1 MLLVFAHQDSPR
13 LRYVLSE
20 IVGRRLGLAW
30 ELTRDLKAFEASS
43 VRSKL
48 AYSLEPVSGS
58 VWISPGELLSAGATV
73 EPVFRSL
80 NGMTV
85 LFPGPGDLGFDPLSM
100 AFWSLSRME
109 EYGAVSRDSY
119 GRFAAAS
126 SLFYRSGCLE
136 EPVLD
141 ASLALLYEVLGLTAP
156 AAFTIQPSIDI
167 DIAYQFKGRGV
178 GRAAGAAIKQLQF
191 TKRRIKALLG
201 GPDAHDPQTTVLPTL
216 KEHPNTRVFL
226 LANKRPNAFNKQVR
240 RQFKPFQQSVKD
252 MAQTGLLGLH
262 PSVQKRRAESRWA
275 EEKAWIEQTGARE
288 LTHSRQHYIHLSFPN
303 TYRNLIQ
310 LGIQHDYSMGY
321 PDTPGFRAGTAYPF
335 AWYDLEKEEATELI
349 LHPFCLMD
357 VTCKGYQK
365 LSAEG
370 SIELG
375 ELLKSRVRAT
385 GGEFG
390 FIFHNESLSDSG
402 PWKGWRRVFES
413 WTNDG

>member
-1 MLLVFAHQDSPR
+1 MLLVFAHQDHPR

-20 IVGRRLGLAW
+20 VFGRRLGLRVSIETNLA
-30 ELTRDLKAFEASS
+30 AFEASS
-43 VRSKL
+43 EPMKL
-48 AYSLEPVSGS
+48 AYSVEPVLGS
-58 VWISPGELLSAGATV
+58 VWICPCGLLSKGATLV
-73 EPVFRSL
+73 PKVQVT
-80 NGMTV
+80 NGLTV
-85 LFPGPGDLGFDPLSM
+85 LFPGPGDLGYDLLAM

-109 EYGAVSRDSY
+109 EYGVVSRDSF

-126 SLFYRSGCLE
+126 SLFYRNGSLE

-141 ASLALLYEVLGLTAP
+141 AGLALLYEALGLTVP
-156 AAFTIQPSIDI
+156 SAFSIQPSIDI

-178 GRAAGAAIKQLQF
+178 GRAAGAAIKQLQY
-191 TKRRIKALLG
+191 TQRRIKALLG

-216 KEHPNTRVFL
+216 KEHPKTRVFL
-226 LANKRPNAFNKQVR
+226 LANKRVNTFNKQVR
-240 RQFKPFQQSVKD
+240 RQFKPFQEAVKD
-252 MAQTGLLGLH
+252 LAQTGLLGLH
-262 PSVQKRRAESRWA
+262 PSVQKRGAEIRWA
-275 EEKAWIEQTGARE
+275 EEKAWIEQTGESE
-288 LTHSRQHYIHLSFPN
+288 LTHSRQHYIHFSFPN
-303 TYRNLIQ
+303 TYRQLIE
-310 LGIQHDYSMGY
+310 LGIKHDYSMGY
-321 PDTPGFRAGTAYPF
+321 PETPGFRAGTAYPF

-365 LSAEG
+365 LSVEG

-375 ELLKSRVRAT
+375 QLLKSRVRAT

-413 WTNDG
+413 WAHDG